1 MRGRGVDFVPM
12 EKDPSNRKR
21 KPYRRP
27 TVTSERVEETVLA
40 VRCKKQPANP
50 SFNCQAAKK
59 FYG

>member
-1 MRGRGVDFVPM
+1 MPM